1 MVKHYLQYLNTDDN
15 IIPILFVVFVAS
27 FVISFLT
34 FKPLL
39 LVIIKKKL
47 HDQPNNRSA
56 HQTVTPTIGGVSIYI
71 SLVLIICLF
80 GAILRLDGLLILV
93 GCLTL
98 LFFLGLNDDLD
109 DLKPFRKAFIQF
121 LVSLFIV
128 AITDVRVLGF
138 SGILGIGLFPYWFS
152 VLFTIFVYILIIN
165 AFNLID
171 GVDGLAGS
179 LAVMAC
185 VALSCLFWQS
195 KEYALTALCFSLFG
209 ALLPFLRL
217 NLSKKRKIFMGDS
230 GSMIIGFT
238 IAYCAISFI
247 YKTQLDSSSYFYN
260 NVPVMA
266 GAILFYPLLDTL
278 RIFFIRIVLN
288 KTSPFK
294 ADRNHIHHK
303 FLDLGYSHKK
313 TTLTILVLNSVLVI
327 MSYFTRFLDVNIQIF
342 TIIICGLLLFL
353 IPFGLHKIKQK
364 A

>member
-128 AITDVRVLGF
+128 AITDVRVLR
-138 SGILGIGLFPYWFS
+138 GIGGGCDEEAIRVVKSMPKWS
-152 VLFTIFVYILIIN
+152 
-165 AFNLID
+165 
-171 GVDGLAGS
+171 AGKQRGKP
-179 LAVMAC
+179 VK
-185 VALSCLFWQS
+185 V
-195 KEYALTALCFSLFG
+195 KYT
-209 ALLPFLRL
+209 LP
-217 NLSKKRKIFMGDS
+217 I
-230 GSMIIGFT
+230 T
-238 IAYCAISFI
+238 
-247 YKTQLDSSSYFYN
+247 
-260 NVPVMA
+260 
-266 GAILFYPLLDTL
+266 
-278 RIFFIRIVLN
+278 
-288 KTSPFK
+288 FK
-294 ADRNHIHHK
+294 
-303 FLDLGYSHKK
+303 
-313 TTLTILVLNSVLVI
+313 VE
-327 MSYFTRFLDVNIQIF
+327 
-342 TIIICGLLLFL
+342 
-353 IPFGLHKIKQK
+353 
-364 A
+364 